1 MPGNLIV
8 AAAIVDSLA
17 QPTKVLCAARAYPE
31 ELRGQFELPGGKVEA
46 GEEPLEALQREIREE
61 LGVELVVGPRLFGPG
76 GSDWTIS
83 AEREMRVW
91 IARATTEPRVSNS
104 HETLEWCDKDEIR
117 LLPWLPA
124 DGPIIEELVKVFGWS

>member
-17 QPTKVLCAARAYPE
+17 QPTKVLCAARAYPK